1 MNGRE
6 VGATLRS
13 VSALRALCQSLPHLP
28 TPGELDRM
36 ERFAT
41 LVVSPG
47 LAGVEDVEA
56 VLAGWRQW
64 WRDGR
69 TGDLLAMARALGPT
83 LVEHD
88 RRLASYALAA
98 RESCRPQ

>member
-1 MNGRE
+1 
-6 VGATLRS
+6 
-13 VSALRALCQSLPHLP
+13 
-28 TPGELDRM
+28 M

-41 LVVSPG
+41 LVASPG

-69 TGDLLAMARALGPT
+69 TGDILAMARRLSPA
-83 LVEHD
+83 LVEQD

-98 RESCRPQ
+98 RECSRSA